1 MKNQTKKLAQNSTV
15 NVSTETE
22 NNDLQKLIDTLNAS
36 NAVEN
41 LSKKRNLSTDR
52 IWTKEFRNSQGGK
65 ISNSHRNKLA
75 QYFGR
80 IANYTKAQ
88 KFDLAISE
96 LEKLKNWGEGK
107 LQNLE
112 FTELKNYTNFDIK
125 ENPNYINPNHVDYK
139 INVDCINAG
148 LTAIKILK
156 AKNLCD

>member
-1 MKNQTKKLAQNSTV
+1 MKNQTKKSAQV
-15 NVSTETE
+15 ENVQISE
-22 NNDLQKLIDTLNAS
+22 NNNLQKLIDTLNAS
-36 NAVEN
+36 NAIEN
-41 LSKKRNLSTDR
+41 LSKKRDLSNDR
-52 IWTKEFRNSQGGK
+52 IWTKEFRNLQGGK

-75 QYFGR
+75 QFFGR

-96 LEKLKNWGEGK
+96 LEKLKNWASDK

-112 FTELKNYTNFDIK
+112 FSDLKNYTNFDINA
-125 ENPNYINPNHVDYK
+125 NPNFINPSHADYK